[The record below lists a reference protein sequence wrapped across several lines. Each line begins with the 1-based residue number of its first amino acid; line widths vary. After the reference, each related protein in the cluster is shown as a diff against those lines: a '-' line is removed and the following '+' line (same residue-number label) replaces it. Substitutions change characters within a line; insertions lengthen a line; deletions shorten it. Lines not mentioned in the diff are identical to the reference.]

1 MPLVRVSM
9 LKGKTHE
16 YIDAV
21 STSIYEALVE
31 SYGMPENDHFQIIEE
46 LDPGRLRFDRN
57 FRATKPR
64 SDDFMIL
71 HIKADAR
78 RVSEKEALYK
88 FLVEKLARSPGV
100 RPEDVFVTLD
110 VNTVLEDWSFG
121 DGVSAAKGV

>member
-9 LKGKTHE
+9 MKGKSPE
-16 YIDAV
+16 YIKAM

-31 SYGMPENDHFQIIEE
+31 SYGMPEHDHFQIIEQLEPSE
-46 LDPGRLRFDRN
+46 LLFDRN
-57 FRATKPR
+57 FRATSPR
-64 SDDFMIL
+64 SDDFLLL

-88 FLVEKLARSPGV
+88 FLVDKLAKSPGV
-100 RPEDVFVTLD
+100 KPQDVFVTLD

-121 DGVSAAKGV
+121 NGISAAK

>member
-9 LKGKTHE
+9 LKGKSPE
-16 YIDAV
+16 YIQAM

-31 SYGMPENDHFQIIEE
+31 SYGMPEHDHFQIIEQLEPKE
-46 LDPGRLRFDRN
+46 LLFDRN
-57 FRATKPR
+57 FRTTSPR
-64 SDDFMIL
+64 SNDFIIL

-88 FLVEKLARSPGV
+88 FLVDKLAKSPGLK
-100 RPEDVFVTLD
+100 PQDVFVTLD

-121 DGVSAAKGV
+121 NGVSAAR

>member
-9 LKGKTHE
+9 LKGKSPE
-16 YIDAV
+16 YIQAM

-31 SYGMPENDHFQIIEE
+31 SYGMPEHDHFQIIEQLEPNE
-46 LDPGRLRFDRN
+46 LLFDRN
-57 FRATKPR
+57 FRTTSPR
-64 SDDFMIL
+64 SNDFIIL

-88 FLVEKLARSPGV
+88 FLVDKLAKSPGLK
-100 RPEDVFVTLD
+100 PQDVFVTLD

-121 DGVSAAKGV
+121 NGVSAAR

>member
-9 LKGKTHE
+9 LKGKPPE
-16 YIDAV
+16 YINAL
-21 STSIYEALVE
+21 SESIYQALVE
-31 SYGMPENDHFQIIEE
+31 SYGMPENDHFQIIEQLE
-46 LDPGRLRFDRN
+46 PGSLRFDRN
-57 FRATKPR
+57 YRATSPR

-78 RVSEKEALYK
+78 RVSEKDALYK
-88 FLVEKLARSPGV
+88 LLVERLAKSPGV

-121 DGVSAAKGV
+121 NGISAAK